1 MYQPTPPEQSGGHF
15 PTSGAPAYDPG
26 YGRADAQQIIDSEH
40 LRLLRIGYFI
50 SAAQTAIFIP
60 FGLLYAGMGVMMSH
74 LPAGS
79 GAPPPAMMTWV
90 FGLLGTCVTL
100 FATLAAAL
108 KLMAAIRL
116 KERRSRVLCLIAA
129 GLSCLEIPYGTALGV
144 MTFSVL
150 GRGSVRR
157 MFDG

>member
-1 MYQPTPPEQSGGHF
+1 MYQPTPEPSGGHF
-15 PTSGAPAYDPG
+15 PNAGAPAYAAS
-26 YGRADAQQIIDSEH
+26 YGGVDAQQIIDNEH

-60 FGLLYAGMGVMMSH
+60 LGLLYAGMGVMMSH
-74 LPAGS
+74 LPTGP
-79 GAPPPAMMTWV
+79 GAPPPAMFTWI
-90 FGLLGTCVTL
+90 FGLIGTFFTL
-100 FATLAAAL
+100 FATVAAGL
-108 KLMAAIRL
+108 KLLTAIRL

-144 MTFSVL
+144 MTFTVL